1 VLSRWLLA
9 EDLLRFSLVTH
20 AAGALV
26 NVALNLVLIPR
37 HGAFGAAWATVISYA
52 SAGWLALFLSARTRP
67 LGWMMARALL
77 LPLRWRTL
85 AAYWRQVRAGTLV
98 PSRSPKGQSGT

>member
-1 VLSRWLLA
+1 
-9 EDLLRFSLVTH
+9 
-20 AAGALV
+20 
-26 NVALNLVLIPR
+26 
-37 HGAFGAAWATVISYA
+37 
-52 SAGWLALFLSARTRP
+52 
-67 LGWMMARALL
+67 MMARALL